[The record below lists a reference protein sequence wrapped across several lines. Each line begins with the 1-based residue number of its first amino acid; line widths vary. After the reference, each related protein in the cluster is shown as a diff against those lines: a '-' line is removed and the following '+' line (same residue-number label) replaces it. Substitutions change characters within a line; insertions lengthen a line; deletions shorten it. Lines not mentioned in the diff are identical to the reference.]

1 MPLFRRKIDD
11 LTCQD
16 RLGTKRCRIGKE
28 TSHTK
33 DGVSTQEEEPIAD
46 EEPEFERLLE
56 AALACGHESES
67 GIKCIRRRVEGARH
81 ALPLGWFLDEL
92 GLELA
97 AEQSAADAIREAEAR
112 AEAEREAE
120 KKAAAAAAAI
130 DNEHE
135 GEGLNTESILRKALV
150 RVEPEV
156 EVEAEAEAE
165 AAAEAAAEPG
175 PVLEL
180 ELELEL
186 QE

>member
-1 MPLFRRKIDD
+1 MPLFRTKIDD

-16 RLGTKRCRIGKE
+16 RLGTKRCRTSKE

-33 DGVSTQEEEPIAD
+33 DGVSIQEEEPIAD

-120 KKAAAAAAAI
+120 KAAAAAAAAI
-130 DNEHE
+130 ENEHE
-135 GEGLNTESILRKALV
+135 GDGLNTESILRKALV

-165 AAAEAAAEPG
+165 AAAEPG

-180 ELELEL
+180 EPEQELELEL

>member
-1 MPLFRRKIDD
+1 MPLFRTKIDD

-16 RLGTKRCRIGKE
+16 RLGTKRCRTGKE
-28 TSHTK
+28 TSHGE

-120 KKAAAAAAAI
+120 KAAAAAAAAI

-150 RVEPEV
+150 RVEPEP
-156 EVEAEAEAE
+156 EPEPEP
-165 AAAEAAAEPG
+165 AAEPG

-180 ELELEL
+180 EPEQELELEL